1 MIRLLYKHK
10 VNLTS
15 TRNQVRKVAW
25 LAVITI
31 CCIVYFFLVVAILHV
46 LRSDV
51 NTVRQAVSNYAI
63 GPYGFLMIS
72 AFFALA
78 LGMFSLASG
87 LAGEM
92 KLTRPA
98 IIALRLLYLASIGL
112 VVVGI
117 FPGDVNVPH
126 PPATVTGFV
135 HWIAAGTS
143 FLSIMIAA
151 FLLSYCFK
159 EDERWQSFHHPA
171 FVLASSAVAA
181 LGVFAVLALI
191 GWIGI
196 GERIYIAIS
205 LLWPLVTAIQLWSH
219 VTRKGIKGIMVLYDP
234 SSSFDNRASK
244 KDDFYSL

>member
-1 MIRLLYKHK
+1 MIRLPYKHK

-46 LRSDV
+46 LRPDD
-51 NTVRQAVSNYAI
+51 NPARQAVSNYAI
-63 GPYGFLMIS
+63 GHYGFLMIS

-87 LAGEM
+87 LAGGM
-92 KLTRPA
+92 KLTRPS
-98 IIALRLLYLASIGL
+98 IVALRLLCLASIGL
-112 VVVGI
+112 VIVGI
-117 FPGDVNVPH
+117 FPGDANVPH

-135 HWIAAGTS
+135 HWIAAGIS

-159 EDERWQSFHHPA
+159 EDERWQWFHHPA
-171 FVLASSAVAA
+171 FVLAFSAVAA
-181 LGVFAVLALI
+181 LGMFGMLALL

-205 LLWPLVTAIQLWSH
+205 LLWPLVTAIQLWYQ
-219 VTRKGIKGIMVLYDP
+219 VTRKEI
-234 SSSFDNRASK
+234 NR
-244 KDDFYSL
+244 